1 MRAPL
6 HPQEPASHS
15 RHELGSPHL
24 DAPVQHGVGLQPTP
38 EVHRPDAIDQFALGV
53 NAARAVLDGPR
64 RERQ

>member
-6 HPQEPASHS
+6 HSQEPTLHP
-15 RHELGSPHL
+15 RHELGSQHL
-24 DAPVQHGVGLQPTP
+24 DALEQHGVALQPTP

-53 NAARAVLDGPR
+53 NAALAVLDGPR